1 LLAASCFTERRFGA
15 SNQEAPMAEQ
25 TLGFVTTRE
34 DGRKLRNPA
43 GGELRFTARGEQ
55 TGGSLTSFES
65 SAAPGEGPPL
75 HVHANEDEVLY
86 VIEGRLRFIL
96 GTRVEEAPAGS
107 LVFIPRG
114 VEHTWQ
120 NVGDVPARFL
130 VLFTPAATGM
140 EQFFERAAELPDDV
154 GVAEV
159 FKQLGADAG
168 MEVLGPPMA
177 RASPR

>member
-1 LLAASCFTERRFGA
+1 VSIE
-15 SNQEAPMAEQ
+15 EAPMAEQ
-25 TLGFVTTRE
+25 TRAFVSTRE
-34 DGRKLRNPA
+34 DGTTLRNPA

-55 TGGSLTSFES
+55 SGGSLTSFES

-75 HVHANEDEVLY
+75 HRHVNEDEVLY
-86 VIEGRLRFIL
+86 VFEGRLRFIL
-96 GTRVEEAPAGS
+96 DAAVEEAPAGAF
-107 LVFIPRG
+107 VFIPRG

-130 VLFTPAATGM
+130 ALFTPAAIGM

-159 FKQLGADAG
+159 FKRFGADAG

-177 RASPR
+177 ASRAGS